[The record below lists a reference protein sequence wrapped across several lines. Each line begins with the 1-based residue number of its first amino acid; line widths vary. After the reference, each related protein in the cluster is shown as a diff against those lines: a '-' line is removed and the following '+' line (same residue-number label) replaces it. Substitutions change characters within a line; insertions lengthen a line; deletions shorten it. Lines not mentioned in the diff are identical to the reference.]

1 MDGATARQRRRPVLR
16 REYNHPI
23 AITDRLKGKRHAG
36 THPDLRPARQCRRH
50 GRRRASGRQ
59 APAAQARRA
68 YIVQLADAPLAA
80 YTGGVPGLAPTIAQG
95 QRLDTGSE
103 AARRYTAYLEDKQRA
118 VLALVAEAPVQY
130 RYTVTLN
137 GFAALL
143 TTEEATRLQASP
155 DVLQVSLS
163 TMEHV
168 NDGNGKLQ
176 PPPGHQR

>member
-1 MDGATARQRRRPVLR
+1 MPAPTLTFALLASAACMAGAAQTDG
-16 REYNHPI
+16 
-23 AITDRLKGKRHAG
+23 
-36 THPDLRPARQCRRH
+36 
-50 GRRRASGRQ
+50 Q
-59 APAAQARRA
+59 APATQARRA

-95 QRLDTGSE
+95 QRLDTDSE

-143 TTEEATRLQASP
+143 TTEEAARLQASP

-163 TMEHV
+163 TIEHV
-168 NDGNGKLQ
+168 NGGNGKLQ